1 MWITL
6 LMIDYIQSG
15 NKNTVFLLNV
25 AKEGNFFHTPDMGSI
40 TSTVYLSWA
49 SQMKAEAP
57 SSKHQ
62 HETLGFLKVLR
73 FSFPVPGVVGSS
85 AKLPL
90 SLAFAAGNIK
100 NLPLALRSHEEFE
113 LDLTCGKV
121 YMKPPKE
128 DQSGCVSGFYYLAPM

>member
-1 MWITL
+1 METR
-6 LMIDYIQSG
+6 
-15 NKNTVFLLNV
+15 TLLNV

-49 SQMKAEAP
+49 SQMKAE
-57 SSKHQ
+57 
-62 HETLGFLKVLR
+62 KVLR

-100 NLPLALRSHEEFE
+100 NLLLALCAHEEFE

-121 YMKPPKE
+121 YMKTPKE